1 MGLGNTL
8 SICTE
13 ECPVWHFPI
22 VYKIQTQM
30 TTSGVSST
38 MKMVILLLHGMD
50 QIMEEFS
57 KEEIFEKNSSFSV
70 VYYCKKTFKE
80 DQK

>member
-1 MGLGNTL
+1 
-8 SICTE
+8 
-13 ECPVWHFPI
+13 
-22 VYKIQTQM
+22 M

-57 KEEIFEKNSSFSV
+57 KEKFENESSFSV